1 MAKSTTYKGAVK
13 PFGKSG
19 HFDESKRHSLQAKGI
34 KTGHYALEV
43 GGAYV
48 MSGLTKKEFDFT
60 KQRLKREG
68 RSFVALKDSDHDG
81 VPDKYDCA
89 PHDPTRQD
97 NNTPDVQP
105 TFDSSRYE
113 YDTGDLYATKGYNYT
128 GREIIDNKILQENLK
143 GQPIII
149 QRGTSEEWGLFDG
162 AGYDRSKKRYY
173 VAYKRQEKPRG
184 GLTGEITGR
193 FFLNSRYDS
202 SIKIIK
208 IRGKRMI

>member
-1 MAKSTTYKGAVK
+1 MKTSTTFKGAAK

-19 HFDESKRHSLQAKGI
+19 HFDEPRRHSLQAKGI

-97 NNTPDVQP
+97 FQAGEVLRQLGGNK
-105 TFDSSRYE
+105 FIAM
-113 YDTGDLYATKGYNYT
+113 TGAKDFVRDDAQQKISFKIGRNAKSINYVT
-128 GREIIDNKILQENLK
+128 
-143 GQPIII
+143 
-149 QRGTSEEWGLFDG
+149 
-162 AGYDRSKKRYY
+162 
-173 VAYKRQEKPRG
+173 
-184 GLTGEITGR
+184 IT
-193 FFLNSRYDS
+193 LNSMDTYD
-202 SIKIIK
+202 IVFLRARAGKITVVSKVDGIYNDQLQDVFTEHT
-208 IRGKRMI
+208 GLYTHL